1 MCGIIGY
8 TGEKTAT
15 PILINGLKSLEYRG
29 YDSAGIALLENKKF
43 SVIKSKGELKNLI
56 KKTEKENSVSSVG
69 IGHTRWATHGKPD
82 ETNAH
87 PHTSSDEMFTVVHNG
102 IIENASVIK
111 KELEKKGFSF
121 ASETDTEVI
130 PQLLSYHY
138 DGNISSTMQK
148 AFSSFD
154 GSFAVAFL
162 CRDFPDTIFAARRQS
177 PLIIGRGENESV
189 VASDTCA
196 LSENIQEFTCLE
208 DDEFAIIEKGK
219 IEIFSSGLKPINKK
233 FRKIESVAEKH
244 DKCGFEHFMLKEIFE
259 QPEKIKNL
267 LKGKI
272 RNKKVFIDEIAELS
286 LEIIK
291 AEKIYIVG
299 CGSAYHAAL
308 AGKFAIEELCGVP
321 VEVDIASEFRYRNPP
336 VKENTPVI
344 VISQSGETAD
354 SVAALRLANSKG
366 AFVIGIVNVPG
377 STIANESD
385 YVIATK
391 AGREVAVATTKGYIT
406 QVMALYLFALH
417 IADIRKTIPDRAI
430 EIYTE
435 ELCRI
440 PDKISEILSDTSVV
454 ENLAEKYYNKNDI
467 FFIGRNTDFA
477 AASEASLKLK
487 EISYINCSA
496 FPAGELKHGT
506 IALIDKGTPVV
517 ALCANERLFKKTLS
531 NIEEVVSRGG
541 EILCVTRKN
550 KIISEKYLSIEIPNC
565 SDLFVPI
572 LEIIPMQLFSYFIAK
587 KKGCNIDMPKNL
599 AKSVTVEQNYNY
611 N

>member
-56 KKTEKENSVSSVG
+56 RKTEKENSVSSVG

-138 DGNISSTMQK
+138 DGNISATMQK

-531 NIEEVVSRGG
+531 NIEEVASRGG

-599 AKSVTVEQNYNY
+599 AKSVTVE
-611 N
+611 